1 MLRSTNMRG
10 AFYMVLAMAGYVF
23 NDALMK
29 RLSED
34 MSMGQAIFLRGI
46 VASVLIFFIA
56 WHSGALRPL
65 RTILKPMPL
74 LRTASEAL
82 ATVLFLT
89 ALARI
94 PLANAAAIL
103 QALPLAVTVG
113 AAVFLNE
120 PVGWRRW
127 TATLV
132 GFIGVLLVIRPG
144 LSGYNVYSLLV
155 VGAVICAAS
164 RDLATRRMNEDIPS
178 LFLSVLTAPVVALTG
193 LVMWSVSGTVAP
205 VDAANLA
212 EILAAAVFILVGYQ
226 FIVLATRDGDIAFI
240 VPFRYTSLLWSIL
253 LGVLIFAEIPDG
265 LTIAGSAIIVMTG
278 LYTLYRERRTRLR
291 GATASQ
297 LEEAV

>member
-1 MLRSTNMRG
+1 
-10 AFYMVLAMAGYVF
+10 MA
-23 NDALMK
+23 
-29 RLSED
+29 S
-34 MSMGQAIFLRGI
+34 
-46 VASVLIFFIA
+46 
-56 WHSGALRPL
+56 
-65 RTILKPMPL
+65 
-74 LRTASEAL
+74 
-82 ATVLFLT
+82 
-89 ALARI
+89 
-94 PLANAAAIL
+94 
-103 QALPLAVTVG
+103 
-113 AAVFLNE
+113 
-120 PVGWRRW
+120 
-127 TATLV
+127 
-132 GFIGVLLVIRPG
+132 LLVIRPG

-205 VDAANLA
+205 VEAANVM

-226 FIVLATRDGDIAFI
+226 FIVLATRDGDISFI

>member
-1 MLRSTNMRG
+1 MLQSTNMRG
-10 AFYMVLAMAGYVF
+10 ALYMALAMAGYVF

-29 RLSED
+29 RLSEN
-34 MSMGQAIFLRGI
+34 MSMGQAIFLRSI
-46 VASVLIFFIA
+46 VASLLIFVIA
-56 WHSGALRPL
+56 WRSNALRPL
-65 RTILKPMPL
+65 KTILKPMPL

-113 AAVFLNE
+113 AALFLKE

-127 TATLV
+127 LATLIGFV
-132 GFIGVLLVIRPG
+132 GVVLVIRPG
-144 LSGYNVYSLLV
+144 LSGYSVYSLLV

-164 RDLATRRMNEDIPS
+164 RDLATRRMNKDIPS
-178 LFLSVLTAPVVALTG
+178 LFLSVLTAPVIAVTG
-193 LVMWSVSGTVAP
+193 LFMWIASGTVAP
-205 VDAANLA
+205 VETASFV
-212 EILAAAVFILVGYQ
+212 EILGAAIFVLVGYQ
-226 FIVLATRDGDIAFI
+226 FIVLATRHGDIAFI
-240 VPFRYTSLLWSIL
+240 VPFRYTGLLWSIL
-253 LGVLIFAEIPDG
+253 LGILFFSEFPDG

-291 GATASQ
+291 SESVSQ
-297 LEEAV
+297 LEEAT